1 MKISKNFF
9 NFNENFNFFYRNM
22 VLTEKNTNSKTIGE
36 NPQMSTKGKN
46 GRFYK
51 SNTSDEIGEARE
63 SFDKFKI

>member
-1 MKISKNFF
+1 
-9 NFNENFNFFYRNM
+9 M

-36 NPQMSTKGKN
+36 NPQTSTKGKN

-51 SNTSDEIGEARE
+51 SNTSEEIGEARE